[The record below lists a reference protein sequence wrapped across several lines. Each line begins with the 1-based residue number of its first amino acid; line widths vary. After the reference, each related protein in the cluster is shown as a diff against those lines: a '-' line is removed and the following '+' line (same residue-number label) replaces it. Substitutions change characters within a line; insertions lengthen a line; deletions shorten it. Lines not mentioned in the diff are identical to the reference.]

1 MQVLALVK
9 LNRLM
14 AQTSG
19 SRSVVIGLIDGPV
32 QTTHPDFDFTEVDT
46 LTGSIGCQRP
56 TSVACLHGTFVAGIL
71 HARRGSAAPA
81 LCPGC
86 RLLVRPI
93 FAEGDGAGFPS
104 CEPEDLALA
113 VVECVRA
120 GARLLNLSVGLLHA
134 SPRAVKALEEALDL
148 AAREGVLV
156 LAASGNQGS
165 VGTSALARHPAV
177 LPVAAATSNGLIANL
192 SNLGHSVGRKGLAAP
207 GDSIESLA
215 PNGLTRKFGGTSAA
229 TPFVTGTAALLWS
242 LFPNASVAR
251 IRQSMLHAARR
262 PTRASIVPPL
272 LDAQA
277 AWDYL
282 RAA

>member
-1 MQVLALVK
+1 MQVLGLV
-9 LNRLM
+9 RLSHLM
-14 AQTSG
+14 EQTSG
-19 SRSVVIGLIDGPV
+19 SRAIVVGLIDGPV
-32 QTTHPDFDFTEVDT
+32 QTTHPDLDNTGVDT
-46 LTGSIGCQRP
+46 LAGPAACRRP

-104 CEPEDLALA
+104 CEPEDLAHA
-113 VVECVRA
+113 MVDCIRA

-134 SPRAVKALEEALDL
+134 SPSAVRVLAEALDL
-148 AAREGVLV
+148 AARQSVLV

-165 VGTSALARHPAV
+165 VGASALARHPAV
-177 LPVAAATSNGLIANL
+177 LPVAAATANGAIASL
-192 SNLGHSVGRKGLAAP
+192 SNLGHSVGRRGLAAP

-215 PNGLTRKFGGTSAA
+215 PDGATRRFGGTSAA

-242 LFPNASVAR
+242 LYPSASAAR
-251 IRQSMLHAARR
+251 IRHSLLHAARAAR
-262 PTRASIVPPL
+262 NSIAPPL

-277 AWDYL
+277 SWDAL
-282 RAA
+282 KGA